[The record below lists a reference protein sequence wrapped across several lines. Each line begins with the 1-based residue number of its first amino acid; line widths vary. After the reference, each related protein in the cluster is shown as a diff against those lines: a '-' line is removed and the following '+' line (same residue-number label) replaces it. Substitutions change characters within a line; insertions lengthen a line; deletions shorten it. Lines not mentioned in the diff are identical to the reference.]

1 MERVYYSINE
11 SLAKT
16 AHDMMSMRDYEK
28 GSKTKE
34 YRSYVDKAYDL
45 ADKIVAERPFQ
56 AERLYSMAERYSRR
70 MAEYFNRDS
79 KIGCMCPSILIS
91 GGGNFP
97 VKKKERQ
104 VQAWDTNHQF
114 YQETQKILSKIESV
128 LYGKDVI
135 KFGDQD
141 AIERLEEKLVSLKE
155 TQERMK
161 AANKAIR
168 LKDTEKGNEELMN
181 MGYSEE
187 QIQNL
192 REPDWCGRIGY
203 PSYMLQNN
211 NANIHRVEGRLK
223 QLRDAK
229 EKGNQETEFEMFK
242 VVENAEIMRLQI
254 IFDGKPDSEV
264 RDVLKKN
271 GFKWAP
277 SQGAWQRLLSTS
289 ARYALNCVRK
299 ELEGYHD
306 KWRLDPFDER

>member
-28 GSKTKE
+28 DSKTKE

-45 ADKIVAERPFQ
+45 VDKIVAERPLQ
-56 AERLYSMAERYSRR
+56 AERLYSMAARYSRR

-97 VKKKERQ
+97 VKKKEKQ
-104 VQAWDTNHQF
+104 VQAWDSNHQF
-114 YQETQKILSKIESV
+114 YQETQKILSKIESA

-135 KFGDQD
+135 KSGDQD
-141 AIERLEEKLVSLKE
+141 AIERLEEKLETLKE

-161 AANKAIR
+161 VANKAIR

-181 MGYSEE
+181 MGYSED
-187 QIQNL
+187 QIKNL
-192 REPDWCGRIGY
+192 REPDFCGRVGY

-211 NANIHRVEGRLK
+211 NANIHRTEGRLN
-223 QLRDAK
+223 QLRAAK
-229 EKGNQETEFEMFK
+229 EKGTQETECKLFK
-242 VVENAEIMRLQI
+242 VVENTEIMRLQI
-254 IFDGKPDSEV
+254 IFDGKPEPEV
-264 RDVLKKN
+264 RDILKKN
-271 GFKWAP
+271 GFRWSPKN
-277 SQGAWQRLLSTS
+277 SCWQRQLTNN
-289 ARYALNCVRK
+289 ARYSLNRVK
-299 ELEGYHD
+299 EELEV
-306 KWRLDPFDER
+306 LA

>member
-11 SLAKT
+11 SLAKM

-45 ADKIVAERPFQ
+45 ADKIVAERPLQ

-135 KFGDQD
+135 KSGDQD

-223 QLRDAK
+223 QLKEAK
-229 EKGNQETEFEMFK
+229 EKGTQETEFEMFK
-242 VVENAEIMRLQI
+242 VVENTENMRLQI
-254 IFDGKPDSEV
+254 IFDGKPDPEV
-264 RDVLKKN
+264 RTVLKKN

-277 SQGAWQRLLSTS
+277 SQGAWQRMLNLSGK
-289 ARYALNCVRK
+289 YALNRVK
-299 ELEGYHD
+299 EELEAMQND
-306 KWRLDPFDER
+306 N

>member
-28 GSKTKE
+28 DSKTKE

-45 ADKIVAERPFQ
+45 ADKIVAERTFQ
-56 AERLYSMAERYSRR
+56 AERVYSMAARYSRR

-97 VKKKERQ
+97 VKKKEKQ
-104 VQAWDTNHQF
+104 VQAWDKNHQF
-114 YQETQKILSKIESV
+114 YQETQKILEKIKSV

-135 KFGDQD
+135 KSGDQD
-141 AIERLEEKLVSLKE
+141 AIERLEEKLESLKD

-168 LKDTEKGNEELMN
+168 MKDVKKADEELMN
-181 MGYSEE
+181 MGYSED
-187 QIQNL
+187 QIKNL
-192 REPDWCGRIGY
+192 REPDFCGRVGY

-211 NANIHRVEGRLK
+211 NANIHRIEGRLN
-223 QLRDAK
+223 QLRAAK
-229 EKGNQETEFEMFK
+229 EKGMQETECKLFK
-242 VVENAEIMRLQI
+242 VVENTEIMRLQI
-254 IFDGKPDSEV
+254 IFDGKPEPEV
-264 RDVLKKN
+264 RNILKKN
-271 GFKWAP
+271 GFRWSPKN
-277 SQGAWQRLLSTS
+277 SCWQRQLTNN
-289 ARYALNCVRK
+289 ARYSLDRVK
-299 ELEGYHD
+299 EEMEVLA
-306 KWRLDPFDER
+306 

>member
-28 GSKTKE
+28 DSKTKE

-56 AERLYSMAERYSRR
+56 AERVYSMAARYSRR

-97 VKKKERQ
+97 VKKKEKQ
-104 VQAWDTNHQF
+104 VQAWDKNHQF
-114 YQETQKILSKIESV
+114 YQETQKILEKIKSV

-135 KFGDQD
+135 KSGDQD
-141 AIERLEEKLVSLKE
+141 AIERLEEKLESLKD

-168 LKDTEKGNEELMN
+168 MKDVKKADEELMN
-181 MGYSEE
+181 MGYSED
-187 QIQNL
+187 QIKNL
-192 REPDWCGRIGY
+192 REPDFCGRVGY

-211 NANIHRVEGRLK
+211 NANIHRTEGRLN
-223 QLRDAK
+223 QLRAAK
-229 EKGNQETEFEMFK
+229 EKGTQETECKLFK
-242 VVENAEIMRLQI
+242 VVENTEIMRLQI
-254 IFDGKPDSEV
+254 IFDGKPEPEV
-264 RDVLKKN
+264 RDILKKN
-271 GFKWAP
+271 GFRWSPKN
-277 SQGAWQRLLSTS
+277 SCWQRQLTNN
-289 ARYALNCVRK
+289 ARYSLNRVK
-299 ELEGYHD
+299 EELEV
-306 KWRLDPFDER
+306 LA

>member
-28 GSKTKE
+28 DSKTKE

-45 ADKIVAERPFQ
+45 ADKIVAERPLQ

-114 YQETQKILSKIESV
+114 YQETQKILSKIESA

-135 KFGDQD
+135 KSGDQD

-192 REPDWCGRIGY
+192 REPDWCGRVGY

-223 QLRDAK
+223 QLKEAK
-229 EKGNQETEFEMFK
+229 EKGTQETEFEMFK
-242 VVENAEIMRLQI
+242 VVENTEIMRLQI
-254 IFDGKPDSEV
+254 IFDGKPDPEV
-264 RDVLKKN
+264 RTVLKKN

-277 SQGAWQRLLSTS
+277 SQGAWQRMLNLSGK
-289 ARYALNCVRK
+289 YALNRVK
-299 ELEGYHD
+299 EELEEMQND
-306 KWRLDPFDER
+306 N

>member
-28 GSKTKE
+28 DSKTKE

-45 ADKIVAERPFQ
+45 VDKIVTERPLQ
-56 AERLYSMAERYSRR
+56 EERLYSMAERYSRR

-114 YQETQKILSKIESV
+114 YQETQKILSKIESA
-128 LYGKDVI
+128 LSGKDVI
-135 KFGDQD
+135 KSGDQD

-161 AANKAIR
+161 VANKAIR
-168 LKDTEKGNEELMN
+168 LKDAEKGDEELKIL
-181 MGYSEE
+181 GYSDE
-187 QIQNL
+187 QIQEL
-192 REPDWCGRIGY
+192 RTPDYMGRVGFPAY
-203 PSYMLQNN
+203 ALQNN
-211 NANIHRVEGRLK
+211 NANIHRVEERLK
-223 QLRDAK
+223 SLKAAK
-229 EKGNQETEFEMFK
+229 EKGTKETEFELFK
-242 VVENAEIMRLQI
+242 VVENVEVMRLQI
-254 IFDGKPDSEV
+254 IFDGKPEADV
-264 RDVLKKN
+264 RAVLKKH

-277 SQGAWQRLLSTS
+277 SQGAWQRMLNP
-289 ARYALNCVRK
+289 AGKYALNRVK
-299 ELEGYHD
+299 EELEAMQNDH
-306 KWRLDPFDER
+306 

>member
-28 GSKTKE
+28 DSKTKE

-45 ADKIVAERPFQ
+45 ADKIVAERPLQ

-97 VKKKERQ
+97 VKKKEKQ

-114 YQETQKILSKIESV
+114 YQETQKVLSKIESA

-135 KFGDQD
+135 KSGDQD

-192 REPDWCGRIGY
+192 REPDWCGRVGY

-223 QLRDAK
+223 QLKEAK
-229 EKGNQETEFEMFK
+229 EKGTQETEFEMFK
-242 VVENAEIMRLQI
+242 VVENTEIMRLQI
-254 IFDGKPDSEV
+254 IFDGKPDPEV
-264 RDVLKKN
+264 RTVLKKN

-277 SQGAWQRLLSTS
+277 SQGAWQRMLNLSGK
-289 ARYALNCVRK
+289 YALNRVK
-299 ELEGYHD
+299 DELEAMQND
-306 KWRLDPFDER
+306 N

>member
-28 GSKTKE
+28 DSKTKE

-45 ADKIVAERPFQ
+45 ADKIVAERPLQ

-97 VKKKERQ
+97 VKKKEKQ

-114 YQETQKILSKIESV
+114 YQETQKILSKIESA

-135 KFGDQD
+135 KSGDQD

-192 REPDWCGRIGY
+192 REPDWCGRVGY

-223 QLRDAK
+223 QLKEAK
-229 EKGNQETEFEMFK
+229 EKGTQETEFEMFK
-242 VVENAEIMRLQI
+242 VVENTEIMRLQI
-254 IFDGKPDSEV
+254 IFDGKPDPEV
-264 RDVLKKN
+264 RTVLKKN

-277 SQGAWQRLLSTS
+277 SQGAWQRMLNLSGK
-289 ARYALNCVRK
+289 YALNRVK
-299 ELEGYHD
+299 EELEAV
-306 KWRLDPFDER
+306 

>member
-28 GSKTKE
+28 DSKTKE

-114 YQETQKILSKIESV
+114 YQETQKIL
-128 LYGKDVI
+128 KD
-135 KFGDQD
+135 
-141 AIERLEEKLVSLKE
+141 
-155 TQERMK
+155 
-161 AANKAIR
+161 
-168 LKDTEKGNEELMN
+168 
-181 MGYSEE
+181 
-187 QIQNL
+187 
-192 REPDWCGRIGY
+192 
-203 PSYMLQNN
+203 
-211 NANIHRVEGRLK
+211 
-223 QLRDAK
+223 
-229 EKGNQETEFEMFK
+229 
-242 VVENAEIMRLQI
+242 
-254 IFDGKPDSEV
+254 
-264 RDVLKKN
+264 
-271 GFKWAP
+271 
-277 SQGAWQRLLSTS
+277 
-289 ARYALNCVRK
+289 
-299 ELEGYHD
+299 
-306 KWRLDPFDER
+306 

>member
-28 GSKTKE
+28 DSKTKE

-45 ADKIVAERPFQ
+45 ADKIVAERPLQ

-97 VKKKERQ
+97 VKKKEKQ

-114 YQETQKILSKIESV
+114 YQETQKVLSKIESA

-135 KFGDQD
+135 KSGDQD

-192 REPDWCGRIGY
+192 REPDWCGRVGY

-223 QLRDAK
+223 QLKEAK
-229 EKGNQETEFEMFK
+229 EKGTQETEFEMFK
-242 VVENAEIMRLQI
+242 VVENTEIMRLQI
-254 IFDGKPDSEV
+254 IFDGKPDPEV
-264 RDVLKKN
+264 RTVLKKN

-277 SQGAWQRLLSTS
+277 SQGAWQRMLNLSDK
-289 ARYALNCVRK
+289 YALNRVK
-299 ELEGYHD
+299 EELEAMQND
-306 KWRLDPFDER
+306 N

>member
-28 GSKTKE
+28 DSKTKE

-45 ADKIVAERPFQ
+45 ADKIVAERPLQ

-135 KFGDQD
+135 KSGDQD

-229 EKGNQETEFEMFK
+229 EKGTQETEFEMFK

-254 IFDGKPDSEV
+254 IFDGKPEPEV
-264 RDVLKKN
+264 RNILKKN
-271 GFKWAP
+271 GFRWSPKN
-277 SQGAWQRLLSTS
+277 SCWQRQLTNN
-289 ARYALNCVRK
+289 ARYSLDRVK
-299 ELEGYHD
+299 EEMEVLA
-306 KWRLDPFDER
+306 

>member
-16 AHDMMSMRDYEK
+16 AHDMMSMRDYK
-28 GSKTKE
+28 KDSKTKE

-45 ADKIVAERPFQ
+45 ADKIAAERPLQ

-135 KFGDQD
+135 KSGDQD

-223 QLRDAK
+223 QLKEAK
-229 EKGNQETEFEMFK
+229 EKGTQETEFEMFK
-242 VVENAEIMRLQI
+242 VVENTEIMRLQI
-254 IFDGKPDSEV
+254 IFDGKPDPEV
-264 RDVLKKN
+264 RTVLKKN

-277 SQGAWQRLLSTS
+277 SQGAWQRMLNLSGK
-289 ARYALNCVRK
+289 YALNRVK
-299 ELEGYHD
+299 EELEAV
-306 KWRLDPFDER
+306 

>member
-28 GSKTKE
+28 DSKTKE

-45 ADKIVAERPFQ
+45 VDKIVTERPLQ
-56 AERLYSMAERYSRR
+56 EERPYSMAERYSRR

-114 YQETQKILSKIESV
+114 YQETQKILSKIESA

-135 KFGDQD
+135 KSGDQD

-161 AANKAIR
+161 VANKAIR
-168 LKDTEKGNEELMN
+168 LKDAEKGDEELKIL
-181 MGYSEE
+181 GYSDE
-187 QIQNL
+187 QIQEL
-192 REPDWCGRIGY
+192 RTPDYMGRVGFPAY
-203 PSYMLQNN
+203 ALQNN
-211 NANIHRVEGRLK
+211 NANIHRVEERLK
-223 QLRDAK
+223 SLKAAK
-229 EKGNQETEFEMFK
+229 EKGTKETEFELFK
-242 VVENAEIMRLQI
+242 VVENVEVMRLQI
-254 IFDGKPDSEV
+254 IFDGKPEADV
-264 RDVLKKN
+264 RAVLKKH

-277 SQGAWQRLLSTS
+277 SQGAWQRMLNP
-289 ARYALNCVRK
+289 AGKYALNRVK
-299 ELEGYHD
+299 EELEAMQND
-306 KWRLDPFDER
+306 N

>member
-1 MERVYYSINE
+1 MAERVYYSINE

-28 GSKTKE
+28 DSKTKE
-34 YRSYVDKAYDL
+34 YRSYVNKAYDL
-45 ADKIVAERPFQ
+45 VDKIVAERPLQ

-97 VKKKERQ
+97 VKKKEKQ

-114 YQETQKILSKIESV
+114 YQETQKILSKIESA

-135 KFGDQD
+135 KSGDQD

-168 LKDTEKGNEELMN
+168 LKDTKKGNEELMN

-211 NANIHRVEGRLK
+211 NANIHRVEGRFK
-223 QLRDAK
+223 QLKEAK
-229 EKGNQETEFEMFK
+229 EKGTQETEFEMFK
-242 VVENAEIMRLQI
+242 VVENTEIMRLQI
-254 IFDGKPDSEV
+254 IFDGKPDPEV
-264 RDVLKKN
+264 RTVLKKN

-277 SQGAWQRLLSTS
+277 SQGAWQRMLNLSGK
-289 ARYALNCVRK
+289 YALNRVK
-299 ELEGYHD
+299 EELEAM
-306 KWRLDPFDER
+306 

>member
-28 GSKTKE
+28 DSKTKE

-104 VQAWDTNHQF
+104 VQAWDSNHQF
-114 YQETQKILSKIESV
+114 YQETQKILSKIESAQ
-128 LYGKDVI
+128 YGKDVI
-135 KFGDQD
+135 KSGDQD

-168 LKDTEKGNEELMN
+168 LKDTEKGNEELLN

-192 REPDWCGRIGY
+192 REPDWCGRVGY

-229 EKGNQETEFEMFK
+229 EKGTQETEFEMFK

-254 IFDGKPDSEV
+254 IFEGKPDSEV
-264 RDVLKKN
+264 RTVLKKN

-277 SQGAWQRLLSTS
+277 SQGAWQRMLNP
-289 ARYALNCVRK
+289 AGKYALNRVK
-299 ELEGYHD
+299 EELEVMQND
-306 KWRLDPFDER
+306 N